1 MGAMGDIGGVLMDKQ
16 SNGSAKTLSSASI
29 NMTVMKL
36 DQQTGSSH
44 SNDRF
49 FVIFKCFAICLI
61 VSKLSF
67 GVFWTS
73 GRASGL

>member
-44 SNDRF
+44 SIDRF
-49 FVIFKCFAICLI
+49 LLYLN
-61 VSKLSF
+61 VSQ
-67 GVFWTS
+67 
-73 GRASGL
+73 